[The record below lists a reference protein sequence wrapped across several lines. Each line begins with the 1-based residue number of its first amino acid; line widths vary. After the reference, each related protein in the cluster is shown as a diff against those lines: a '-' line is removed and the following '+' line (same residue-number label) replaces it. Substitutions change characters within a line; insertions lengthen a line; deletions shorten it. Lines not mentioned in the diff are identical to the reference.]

1 MSLTDDNLNATMLM
15 QPAYGAPYGGG
26 GFGGLFGGNND
37 LLGLLFVIALC
48 NGGCGGFGFGG
59 GYGAMMGMGM
69 MGMDYLYP
77 WLNNSQNI
85 NDGFRDQQLA
95 TQANGI
101 QNAITSGF
109 GDVQTTLCSGFA
121 GVNQNV
127 SNGFANTNLNLCNGI
142 NSVNNSIFGAQTAIS
157 QQMSANEMAS
167 LNRSFAEQSA
177 NQQGFNGVQSG
188 IADLRYTT
196 AKESCD
202 TRTQAAMNTRD
213 IIDAIKGGDQMI
225 YDKLC
230 ALELD
235 GVKTQLAQAQRENV
249 GLQNQLNMAN
259 FNASQTAQNAFFADG
274 LNREV
279 DALYNR
285 LKNCPVN
292 TVPVYG
298 NQPIFTCSQN
308 VANSNF
314 GCGCNGNN
322 F

>member
-1 MSLTDDNLNATMLM
+1 MALTDEGMGTTMLM
-15 QPAYGAPYGGG
+15 QPAYGAPYGNNGGFGFGGDFMSWILLILLLGG
-26 GFGGLFGGNND
+26 GF
-37 LLGLLFVIALC
+37 
-48 NGGCGGFGFGG
+48 GGFGFGG

-69 MGMDYLYP
+69 MDGFGLYP

-85 NDGFRDQQLA
+85 NDGFRDQMLNSNVTSIRDGVQGLSTQLCQCCGDMRYDLA
-95 TQANGI
+95 NSANGI
-101 QNAITSGF
+101 Q
-109 GDVQTTLCSGFA
+109 
-121 GVNQNV
+121 
-127 SNGFANTNLNLCNGI
+127 
-142 NSVNNSIFGAQTAIS
+142 NSIFGAQVAIG
-157 QQMSANEMAS
+157 QQLSANEMAS

-259 FNASQTAQNAFFADG
+259 FNASQTAQNAFIADG

-298 NQPIFTCSQN
+298 NQPIFTCPQS
-308 VANSNF
+308 ANT
-314 GCGCNGNN
+314 CGCGNN

>member
-1 MSLTDDNLNATMLM
+1 MALTDENSMVM
-15 QPAYGAPYGGG
+15 PVQPMYGGYGNNGGGLLGGDGLWILLVLLLGGGWG
-26 GFGGLFGGNND
+26 GFGGFG
-37 LLGLLFVIALC
+37 
-48 NGGCGGFGFGG
+48 
-59 GYGAMMGMGM
+59 MGGM
-69 MGMDYLYP
+69 MGAGMLGMDMGFGLYP

-85 NDGFRDQQLA
+85 NGGFRDQMLNSNVTSIRDGVQGLSTQLCQCCGDMRYDLA
-95 TQANGI
+95 NSANGI
-101 QNAITSGF
+101 Q
-109 GDVQTTLCSGFA
+109 
-121 GVNQNV
+121 
-127 SNGFANTNLNLCNGI
+127 
-142 NSVNNSIFGAQTAIS
+142 NSIFGAQVAIG
-157 QQMSANEMAS
+157 QQLSANEMAS

-259 FNASQTAQNAFFADG
+259 FNASQTAQNAFIADG

-298 NQPIFTCSQN
+298 NQPIFTCPQS
-308 VANSNF
+308 ANT
-314 GCGCNGNN
+314 CGCGNN